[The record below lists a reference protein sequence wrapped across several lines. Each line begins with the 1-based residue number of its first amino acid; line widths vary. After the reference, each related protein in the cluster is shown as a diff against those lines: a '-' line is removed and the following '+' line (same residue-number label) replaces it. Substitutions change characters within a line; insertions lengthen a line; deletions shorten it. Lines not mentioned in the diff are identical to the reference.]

1 MNIEFDDDAK
11 KSIAIAVIIIII
23 ALLSNLYS
31 FIKEKK
37 EAATTDPVVIT
48 EESENNNKIENNE
61 GEETTSTPTPSSPSI
76 KDDPNV
82 NTLTEIYKEIK
93 DFDIDKEKE
102 NLINEGLTEE
112 DVKQMKEFLEQVEK
126 SEECA
131 P

>member
-11 KSIAIAVIIIII
+11 KSIAIAAIIIII

-37 EAATTDPVVIT
+37 EAVTTDPVVIT
-48 EESENNNKIENNE
+48 EESENNKIENNE
-61 GEETTSTPTPSSPSI
+61 GKETTSTQTPSSPSI

-112 DVKQMKEFLEQVEK
+112 DVKQMKEFLKQVEK